1 MRAIGVVA
9 TAVVFAAGC
18 FSSHRAADA
27 SGGPPPVMPPPGVYD
42 VGPAPAEGTL
52 CPWLPEPPPDCDTGG
67 TGYCDAGELARAL
80 AGARPGDVVRVGR
93 CRVSASLSV
102 PAGVTL
108 AGVDPTASIV
118 VAPPNQPA
126 IALSAEASPSIVR
139 CLDVTANRAPG
150 VLVVGPGEAR
160 VEHLTVHAPTGM
172 GVSAEGVGRLSLHRL
187 DLVGP
192 VTPDNAAM
200 QPLDPTPEEVG
211 VFGLELKQVGEVTIY
226 GTTITGFAYVG
237 LLAIETAVTLR
248 ATEVSRNL
256 GSGAMFVGGPV
267 CARGLSSEGAL
278 QGSRLIPAYDIVLT
292 DGAEF
297 HGADVSIIESEG
309 YAILQASSSLDVEG
323 LVLEGNR
330 QGGLWVQGGGETTI
344 RGPGT
349 RIVDNHS
356 AGVFVCS
363 AAAVSISGAE
373 ISRTQGRVRV
383 IGSRPVEI
391 GAGLVLGAV
400 ANIRLTDIRLAD
412 NATAGMILDLGT
424 APAPEI
430 DGVFVSG
437 TGDAFGAVA
446 FDEFGW
452 LGIGGWDDGVTREGA
467 AEINDTL
474 GGPGEPGLEGFGC
487 PGAAP

>member
-1 MRAIGVVA
+1 MVA
-9 TAVVFAAGC
+9 TVVVFAAGC
-18 FSSHRAADA
+18 FSSHGAADA
-27 SGGPPPVMPPPGVYD
+27 AGGPPPVMPPPGVYD

-80 AGARPGDVVRVGR
+80 AAAGPGDVVRVGR

-108 AGVDPTASIV
+108 AGVDREASMV
-118 VAPPNQPA
+118 VAPANRPA
-126 IALSAEASPSIVR
+126 IVLSAEASPSAVR
-139 CLDVTANRAPG
+139 CLDVTANGAPG
-150 VLVVGPGEAR
+150 VLVQGPGEAR
-160 VEHLTVHAPTGM
+160 VEHLTVHTPTGV

-192 VTPDNAAM
+192 VTPANAAM
-200 QPLDPTPEEVG
+200 QPLNPIPEEVG
-211 VFGLELKQVGEVTIY
+211 VYGLELKQVEEVTIY

-237 LLAIETAVTLR
+237 LLAVETAVTLR
-248 ATEVSRNL
+248 AVEIFGNL
-256 GSGAMFVGGPV
+256 GTGALFAGGPV
-267 CARGLSSEGAL
+267 CARGLWSEGAL
-278 QGSRLIPAYDIVLT
+278 QGSRLIPAYDVVLT

-309 YAILQASSSLDVEG
+309 YAMLQNESFLDVEG

-349 RIVDNHS
+349 RIVDNH
-356 AGVFVCS
+356 AVGVFVCS
-363 AAAVSISGAE
+363 AAVVSISGAE
-373 ISRTQGRVRV
+373 ISRTQSRVRIV
-383 IGSRPVEI
+383 GSRPVEI
-391 GAGLVLGAV
+391 GAGLILGAV
-400 ANIRLTDIRLAD
+400 ADIRLTDIRLAD
-412 NATAGMILDLGT
+412 NETAGLVLDLGT

-452 LGIGGWDDGVTREGA
+452 LGVGGWDDGVTREGA
-467 AEINDTL
+467 VEINDTL

-487 PGAAP
+487 PGIGG